1 MDRSTKQKIAMFRS
15 LFSGRTDVYGTYDP
29 ATGCVRQVKEPV
41 TDAVILAHLQGRR
54 PYGVY
59 LLVKDRTRAVV
70 ADFDSEE
77 LVAPMEFVAAARAYE
92 IPAYIE
98 RSKSKGYH
106 VWIFFDE
113 AGVPA
118 AKARIVVR
126 RILAEIEKP
135 AVEVFP
141 KQDRLDDATI
151 FGNFINAPLF
161 GALVPR
167 GRTVFVDPGD
177 PTRPHPDQWA
187 LLESVERVSEQLL
200 DEVIELNGL
209 DVATA
214 TSRDSSATERNG
226 VDRTLGL
233 PPCAQAMLADGV
245 TENQRIACFRLAV
258 RLKRAGLPFD
268 STIAVLRDWSTRNRP
283 ANGKRII
290 TAEEVVSQAACAYD
304 KKYRAC
310 GCEEPIVAAFCE
322 PSCPVKNTISP
333 PGWEDHARVALPASI
348 ALTQSPATRGS
359 TNEASPGAGTDAT
372 GAPSGCGDPVGC
384 VDTQANTEETGT
396 EENAPAELLPP
407 GPAEAR
413 PLCLHCAHP
422 MPANVLKAA
431 CPTRGLFQ
439 HVACDD

>member
-1 MDRSTKQKIAMFRS
+1 MDRSTEQKIALFRG
-15 LFSGRTDVYGTYDP
+15 LFAGRTDVYGTYDP
-29 ATGCVRQVKEPV
+29 ATGCVRQVKDPV
-41 TDAVILAHLQGRR
+41 TDSVILAHLQGRR

-77 LVAPMEFVAAARAYE
+77 LVAPMEFVKAGRAYE
-92 IPAYIE
+92 IPAYLE
-98 RSKSKGYH
+98 RSKRKGFH
-106 VWIFFDE
+106 AWIFYEE
-113 AGVPA
+113 AGVAA
-118 AKARIVVR
+118 AKARVVVR

-141 KQDRLDDATI
+141 KQDRLDEATV

-200 DEVIELNGL
+200 DDMIELNGL
-209 DVATA
+209 NVATA
-214 TSRDSSATERNG
+214 TIRHSSATVRNG
-226 VDRTLGL
+226 VEHTFGL
-233 PPCAQAMLADGV
+233 PPCARAMLADGV

-268 STIAVLRDWSTRNRP
+268 SSIAVLKDWSTRNRP

-290 TAEEVVSQAACAYD
+290 TPEEVVSQAACAYD
-304 KKYRAC
+304 KEYRAC
-310 GCEEPIVAAFCE
+310 GCEEPVVAAFCE
-322 PSCPVKNTISP
+322 PSCPVRNTVP
-333 PGWEDHARVALPASI
+333 PPSWEDRVRVAPPASI
-348 ALTQSPATRGS
+348 ALTQSPATTGG
-359 TNEASPGAGTDAT
+359 TNRAMDAADT
-372 GAPSGCGDPVGC
+372 GAPGPSGCGNPVGC
-384 VDTQANTEETGT
+384 VCMHANMEETGT
-396 EENAPAELLPP
+396 EENAPTELLPP

-413 PLCLHCAHP
+413 PLCFHCAQP

-431 CPTRGLFQ
+431 CPTCGMFQ